1 MTRLRHFAATVVAVV
16 SIGGCGVGPQDEPEA
31 LDVAIDD
38 QSLPLEVDVDGD
50 GPLVDFASSVYLIS
64 GDGELVPVTRDL
76 ASAPTVEARLRALFD
91 SLADGPTDAEVG
103 DGLRSAIP
111 ATTDVLGVSFAD
123 GTVTVDLSASFASI
137 GGPTELRAVGQLV
150 LTGTT
155 FPGAR
160 ELVVQLEGAPT
171 AIPLPDGALT
181 DDAVTLRQYS
191 VLLEPA

>member
-1 MTRLRHFAATVVAVV
+1 MIRMRAVV
-16 SIGGCGVGPQDEPEA
+16 VVLVAGMVSACGIGPQDEPTA

-38 QSLPLEVDVDGD
+38 RSLPLEVDVEGG
-50 GPLVDFASSVYLIS
+50 GPLVDFSSSVYLIAA
-64 GDGELVPVTRDL
+64 DGELVPVTRDL
-76 ASAPTVEARLRALFD
+76 ASAPSDDARLRAVFE
-91 SLADGPTDAEVG
+91 SLADGPSDTEVESG
-103 DGLRSAIP
+103 FRSAIP
-111 ATTDVLGVSFAD
+111 ATTDVLGVSLAD

-137 GGPTELRAVGQLV
+137 GGPNELRAVGQLV

-160 ELVVQLEGAPT
+160 KLVIQLEGAAT

-191 VLLEPA
+191 GLLEPA